1 MPARPGATPELA
13 TQDNALH
20 RRGDVMTEATPALDV
35 PPRVLEFLRE
45 HTTMTLATASPTG
58 VPRATTLRFVSD
70 GLTLYFWTRSQS
82 WTARQIDQNPLVSF
96 TISEETAG
104 LQGTG
109 EARMVLAGD
118 EVGRAVELFSDKF
131 PAALG
136 ASTMNISFFRIAPT
150 DIKLVDEAYAGGRGE
165 TQLFA
170 AAEYKV
176 DHVYNVVRD
185 LPAEE
190 VGLIAGELHKVELD
204 AGSVIARQGAP
215 ADKFVIVVEG
225 EIEVSREGEGGGEPE
240 RVTTL
245 GPGDFFGEIS
255 ILVDSPRTATLTALS
270 KVSLLTMDHDQFRS
284 VVAESLGVSADF
296 DRIIHERLGGGEGQ

>member
-1 MPARPGATPELA
+1 
-13 TQDNALH
+13 
-20 RRGDVMTEATPALDV
+20 MTDTTPALDV
-35 PPRVLEFLRE
+35 PPRVLEFLNE
-45 HTTMTLATASPTG
+45 HTTMTLATASSTG
-58 VPRATTLRFVSD
+58 VPRATTLRFVND

-82 WTARQIDQNPLVSF
+82 WTAKQIEQNPLVSF
-96 TISEETAG
+96 TIAEESAG

-109 EARMVLAGD
+109 EARMVLGGD

-131 PAALG
+131 PQALG

-190 VGLIAGELHKVELD
+190 VGVIAGELHRVEVES
-204 AGSVIARQGAP
+204 GSVVARQGAP

-225 EIEVSREGEGGGEPE
+225 EIEVTREGEGDPE

-245 GPGDFFGEIS
+245 GPGDFFGEIA
-255 ILVDSPRTATLTALS
+255 ILVDTPRTATLTATS
-270 KVSLLTMDHDQFRS
+270 DAVLLTMDHEQFRS
-284 VVAESLGVSADF
+284 VVGQSLGVAADF
-296 DRIIHERLGGGEGQ
+296 DRIVRERLGGGEAQ

>member
-1 MPARPGATPELA
+1 
-13 TQDNALH
+13 
-20 RRGDVMTEATPALDV
+20 MTDTTPALDV

-82 WTARQIDQNPLVSF
+82 WTARQIQQNPLVSF

-118 EVGRAVELFSDKF
+118 EIGRAVELFADKF
-131 PAALG
+131 PTALG

-150 DIKLVDEAYAGGRGE
+150 DIKLVDETYGGGRGE
-165 TQLFA
+165 TQMFA

-190 VGLIAGELHKVELD
+190 VGVIAGGLHRVEVD

-225 EIEVSREGEGGGEPE
+225 EVEVSREGNGEPE
-240 RVTTL
+240 RVLSL
-245 GPGDFFGEIS
+245 GPGDFFGEIA
-255 ILVDSPRTATLTALS
+255 ILVDTPRTATLTATTDA
-270 KVSLLTMDHDQFRS
+270 VLLTMDHDQFRS
-284 VVAESLGVSADF
+284 VAAQSLGVSADF
-296 DRIIHERLGGGEGQ
+296 DRIVRERLGGGEGQ

>member
-1 MPARPGATPELA
+1 
-13 TQDNALH
+13 
-20 RRGDVMTEATPALDV
+20 MTDTTPALDV
-35 PPRVLEFLRE
+35 PPRVLEFLSE

-70 GLTLYFWTRSQS
+70 GLTLYFWTRTQS
-82 WTARQIDQNPLVSF
+82 WTARQIEQNPLVSF
-96 TISEETAG
+96 TIAEETAG

-118 EVGRAVELFSDKF
+118 EVGRAVELFSGKF
-131 PAALG
+131 PQALG
-136 ASTMNISFFRIAPT
+136 ASTMNISFFRVAPT

-176 DHVYNVVRD
+176 DHVYNVIRD

-190 VGLIAGELHKVELD
+190 VGVIAGELHKVEVD
-204 AGSVIARQGAP
+204 AGSVVARQGAP

-225 EIEVSREGEGGGEPE
+225 EVEVSREGESGSE

-245 GPGDFFGEIS
+245 GPGDFFGEVA
-255 ILVDSPRTATLTALS
+255 ILVDTPRTATLTAATDAT
-270 KVSLLTMDHDQFRS
+270 LLTMDHDQFRN
-284 VVAESLGVSADF
+284 VVGQSLGVAADF
-296 DRIIHERLGGGEGQ
+296 DRIVRERLAGGEGQ

>member
-1 MPARPGATPELA
+1 
-13 TQDNALH
+13 
-20 RRGDVMTEATPALDV
+20 MTDTTPALDV

-45 HTTMTLATASPTG
+45 HTTMTLATASSTG

-82 WTARQIDQNPLVSF
+82 WTARQIEQNPLVSF
-96 TISEETAG
+96 TIDEETAG

-109 EARMVLAGD
+109 QARMVLGG
-118 EVGRAVELFSDKF
+118 EEIGRAVELFADKF
-131 PAALG
+131 PQALG

-150 DIKLVDEAYAGGRGE
+150 DIKLVDETYGGGRGE
-165 TQLFA
+165 TQMFA
-170 AAEYKV
+170 AAEYQV

-190 VGLIAGELHKVELD
+190 VGVIAGGLHKVEVD

-225 EIEVSREGEGGGEPE
+225 EVEVSREANGDSE
-240 RVTTL
+240 RVLSL
-245 GPGDFFGEIS
+245 GPGDFFGEIA
-255 ILVDSPRTATLTALS
+255 ILVDTPRTATLTATKDS
-270 KVSLLTMDHDQFRS
+270 VLLTMDHDQFRN
-284 VVAESLGVSADF
+284 VVGQSLGVAADF
-296 DRIIHERLGGGEGQ
+296 DRIVRERLGGGEGQ